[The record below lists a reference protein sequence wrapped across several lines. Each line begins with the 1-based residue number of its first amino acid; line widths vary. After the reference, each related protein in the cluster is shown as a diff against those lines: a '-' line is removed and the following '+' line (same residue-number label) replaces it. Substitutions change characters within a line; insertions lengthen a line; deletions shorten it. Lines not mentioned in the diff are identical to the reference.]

1 MKNRHTYR
9 FSGLAHCLP
18 QQGARTDQYL
28 YLSPALPSTHS
39 RQHVQ
44 RALLPAPTMGSYRSR
59 ECACADVPGEICRD
73 TVTGEYP
80 YALTTFGTAV
90 RGSVHLR
97 ALPRN
102 QPASR
107 PRPPTHV
114 AKPRKSAILGTRI
127 LRAVSRMYRQ
137 RASYHAPNRFSRAG
151 SISRGLCTD
160 GTRVSHVRAPS
171 AGCRSSAPSRA
182 SSMGRV
188 PCPERLT
195 WTSCAPSPT
204 LAHAQGT
211 PPAHTVPSRTRA
223 LPAAREVQSSE
234 GENAVL

>member
-1 MKNRHTYR
+1 MCRIAVCRADEMKNRHTYR

-59 ECACADVPGEICRD
+59 ECACADVP
-73 TVTGEYP
+73 
-80 YALTTFGTAV
+80 AV

-114 AKPRKSAILGTRI
+114 AKSGTRHPTSRM
-127 LRAVSRMYRQ
+127 LRAPRR
-137 RASYHAPNRFSRAG
+137 YHAP
-151 SISRGLCTD
+151 
-160 GTRVSHVRAPS
+160 TRLRILPAFRTSLAASVRSQTAS
-171 AGCRSSAPSRA
+171 DVFGRS
-182 SSMGRV
+182 
-188 PCPERLT
+188 T
-195 WTSCAPSPT
+195 TCAPSLSLDRAHVPT
-204 LAHAQGT
+204 TRYVRYT
-211 PPAHTVPSRTRA
+211 PMRA
-223 LPAAREVQSSE
+223 Y
-234 GENAVL
+234 